1 TNNWYTDISCEANKA
16 FNASTAIT
24 ENKDLY
30 AKRENKTFIAIEFI
44 TEKGTVDPSS
54 IEGWATIVGMQV
66 QLPTLTCEGHTFAGW
81 YSSAETAKAATDN
94 GRIGDAGDTYT
105 ATANTTLYAG
115 WTVNTYTITVST
127 TDATVSVT
135 NGQKADYGATITFT
149 VSYDKDGSKSTTV
162 TDAIGNTL
170 KSGEGTSF
178 SFTMPASNVTINAKS
193 EDPCFA
199 AGTLITMADGTLVPV
214 EQLKPADFILSYDFE
229 TGAYVPAIVAEV
241 TNHGEDYYEVV
252 TLTFSDNS
260 TIRIIASHGF
270 FNVTEM
276 KYLDITTTNYEDYI
290 GHNFMAYDGN
300 GNTIIKELVSATVT
314 TEITTSYSLTAAI
327 YINAIADGLITITP
341 PMTNWYNMFVVD
353 DNLKWNE
360 ELMAADIAQYGLFT
374 YEEVE
379 HLIPYEIFVAS
390 NFKYF
395 KVAFAKGLVT
405 MDEIEA
411 FVAWYNELIESG
423 EIVLGDMSQYLPPRE
438 TTTTD
443 VAEAT
448 LPPQVVTGD
457 EQQQDTVEESIE

>member
-1 TNNWYTDISCEANKA
+1 
-16 FNASTAIT
+16 
-24 ENKDLY
+24 
-30 AKRENKTFIAIEFI
+30 
-44 TEKGTVDPSS
+44 
-54 IEGWATIVGMQV
+54 
-66 QLPTLTCEGHTFAGW
+66 
-81 YSSAETAKAATDN
+81 
-94 GRIGDAGDTYT
+94 
-105 ATANTTLYAG
+105 
-115 WTVNTYTITVST
+115 
-127 TDATVSVT
+127 
-135 NGQKADYGATITFT
+135 
-149 VSYDKDGSKSTTV
+149 
-162 TDAIGNTL
+162 
-170 KSGEGTSF
+170 
-178 SFTMPASNVTINAKS
+178 MPASNVTINAKS

-229 TGAYVPAIVAEV
+229 TGAYVPTIVAEV

-443 VAEAT
+443 ARI
-448 LPPQVVTGD
+448 
-457 EQQQDTVEESIE
+457 ESRSFPLFCCSPWPSRI